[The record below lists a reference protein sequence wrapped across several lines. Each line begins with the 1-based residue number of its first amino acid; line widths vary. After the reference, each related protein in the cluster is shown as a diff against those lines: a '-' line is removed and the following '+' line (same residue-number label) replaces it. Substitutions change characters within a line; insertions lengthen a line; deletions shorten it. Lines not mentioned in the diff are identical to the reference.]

1 MPEKNDGET
10 GAKSVKP
17 FAKKDSGGQ
26 PARPVNYHPE
36 VPRRVQDIPGM
47 SRRPSRRGNGEGG
60 GEARRLIVGREIS
73 LSGEITSCDKLVIE
87 GTVEVTIPDSRSL
100 EVTSTGL
107 FKGRAEV
114 DEADIAGRFEGEL
127 IVRER
132 LAVRAGGRVTGSIRY
147 GRIVIEAGGEVS
159 GDMRAL
165 DAGGSEG
172 AGPDK

>member
-1 MPEKNDGET
+1 MSEEKNGEAA
-10 GAKSVKP
+10 GRPVKL
-17 FAKKDSGGQ
+17 FDKKDSSAK
-26 PARPVNYHPE
+26 PRPVNYHPE

-47 SRRPSRRGNGEGG
+47 ARRSDHRRNGGGG

-87 GTVEVTIPDSRSL
+87 GSVEVTIPDARSL

-107 FKGRAEV
+107 FQGRAEV

-127 IVRER
+127 IVRDC
-132 LAVRAGGRVTGSIRY
+132 LAVRAGGKVTGSIRY
-147 GRIVIEAGGEVS
+147 GRLAIEAGGEIS

-165 DAGGSEG
+165 DAPPKET
-172 AGPDK
+172 GPKK